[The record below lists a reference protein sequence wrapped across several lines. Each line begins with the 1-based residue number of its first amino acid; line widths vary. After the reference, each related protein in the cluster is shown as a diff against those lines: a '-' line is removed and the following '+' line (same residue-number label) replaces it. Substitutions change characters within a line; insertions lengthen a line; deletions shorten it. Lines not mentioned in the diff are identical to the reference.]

1 MKDCEDYI
9 NRSTKTET
17 ELTEALFVNALAA
30 ILQSG
35 NIESN
40 LVRARLTVMIDIIT
54 NENFIFEDSN
64 MDGLINQD
72 DSHVGV
78 QGCLFYAYAF
88 STVRPDK
95 SIEIMNKLADRLGDS
110 FRVDGQDDIRQRVI
124 DILSGSWNRG
134 VKYLVNRFMKNED
147 WGQHLN
153 LLPIPMD
160 IMSANRNLVQNPGW
174 D

>member
-1 MKDCEDYI
+1 
-9 NRSTKTET
+9 
-17 ELTEALFVNALAA
+17 
-30 ILQSG
+30 
-35 NIESN
+35 
-40 LVRARLTVMIDIIT
+40 MIDRIT
-54 NENFIFEDSN
+54 DENFVFEDSN

-78 QGCLFYAYAF
+78 QGCLFYAYVF
-88 STVRPDK
+88 SSIQHQK
-95 SIEIMNKLADRLGDS
+95 SVDTLNKLAEQLNDDM
-110 FRVDGQDDIRQRVI
+110 FRIDANASPDEIKQKVI